1 MKTLES
7 PTTDPDKVERAEAVN
22 ALMLATLLA
31 PFQPTPSPDRTRRLA
46 EWAFAAG
53 VETRSDAA
61 AARKHFATAG
71 AGFDTHWHGGNR
83 SALLAVQR
91 GRSHFLAGNLPKAVV
106 AFRAGLRETPCD
118 LDLLRG
124 LAECRAAIPYPT
136 PARAEERLRPDP
148 PSGWRHRVGE
158 WDAFRLAALSAALAV
173 IGLARRLTARDGW
186 AIPVAA
192 VGGVGALVCLVAAL
206 EFGAEAAAEVER
218 PTLVVTAEVYLRKGN
233 GLSHQPRI
241 DATVPRG
248 TELAERTRRGD
259 WVQVEVAGGAVGW
272 LPESAVVAV
281 E

>member
-1 MKTLES
+1 
-7 PTTDPDKVERAEAVN
+7 
-22 ALMLATLLA
+22 MLATLLA
-31 PFQPTPSPDRTRRLA
+31 PFQPTLSLDRTRRLA
-46 EWAFAAG
+46 ELAFAAG

-61 AARKHFATAG
+61 TARRLFATAG
-71 AGFDTHWHGGNR
+71 AGFDMHWHDGNR

-91 GRSHFLAGNLPKAVV
+91 GRSHFLAGNLPMAVV
-106 AFRAGLRETPCD
+106 AFRAGLRETPYD

-136 PARAEERLRPDP
+136 PMKPDERLRPDP
-148 PSGWRHRVGE
+148 PSGWRHRVSE
-158 WDAFRLAALSAALAV
+158 WDVFRLAALSAALVV
-173 IGLARRLTARDGW
+173 IGLARRFTARDGW
-186 AIPVAA
+186 AIPVA
-192 VGGVGALVCLVAAL
+192 VLGGVGALVCLVVAL
-206 EFGAEAAAEVER
+206 TLGAEASAEVER

-248 TELAERTRRGD
+248 TELTERTRRGG

-272 LPESAVVAV
+272 LPEGAVATV